1 MNVPNRITLC
11 RIILSILLLVLII
24 FPMEKIGIDFPEF
37 KIANVIIN
45 SKYLICGVIF
55 MIASL
60 TDFLD
65 GYLARKYNLVTD
77 LGKVMDAIADKVLVN
92 GVLIVLAVE
101 GYISVVVPVVIVS
114 RDIFVDSIKMVAGQK
129 SGAVGASK
137 AGKFKTAFML
147 VGITLLFFQDIPFS
161 LLGVNFVSCTIIM
174 IATVLSVIS
183 GIQYY
188 VKNKKYLSTHYFSLY
203 NDDLSTKF
211 RNEF

>member
-1 MNVPNRITLC
+1 MNVPNKITLC

-161 LLGVNFVSCTIIM
+161 LFGVNFVSRTIIM

-188 VKNKKYLSTHYFSLY
+188 VKNKKYLF
-203 NDDLSTKF
+203 DTK
-211 RNEF
+211 

>member
-45 SKYLICGVIF
+45 SKYLICGIIF

-101 GYISVVVPVVIVS
+101 GFISVVVPVVIVS

-161 LLGVNFVSCTIIM
+161 LLGVNFVSRTIIM

-188 VKNKKYLSTHYFSLY
+188 VKNKKYLF
-203 NDDLSTKF
+203 DTK
-211 RNEF
+211 